1 MVHNLGVNH
10 AALRV
15 EDVTYIRGGR
25 TILSDVNVTVGR
37 GEHWALIGP
46 NGAGKSTLL
55 HLMGAQEFPSRGS
68 VEVLGRRL
76 GTYDL
81 RELRRSIGYVDPRH
95 DLRSNLTAEQIV
107 LTGVT
112 STLEQVPHWRP
123 DEPEIERARSLVKL
137 LGLDAEPIHWFTM
150 SQGERG
156 RALIARALMTE
167 PELLLLDEPST
178 GLDVAAREQMIRTVD
193 GLPDALPGLTS
204 VTVTHHFEEL
214 NRSISHAC
222 LVRGGRVV
230 AAGGVEEVLTSDL
243 VTETFAHPIRVERR
257 DGRWSAVAG

>member
-1 MVHNLGVNH
+1 MVHNLGVNL

-68 VEVLGRRL
+68 VEVLGHRL
-76 GTYDL
+76 GSYDL

-95 DLRSNLTAEQIV
+95 DLRSNLTAQQIV

-123 DEPEIERARSLVKL
+123 GEPEIERAQSLVKL

-178 GLDVAAREQMIRTVD
+178 GLDVAAREQMIRTID

-230 AAGGVEEVLTSDL
+230 AAGAVEDVLTSDL
-243 VTETFAHPIRVERR
+243 VTETFAHPIRVMRR
-257 DGRWSAVAG
+257 NGRWSATAR